1 MLQMDCSLWLMIPLG
16 SALGI
21 PPSFIMKSVLSPRAG
36 MKQVS
41 ASAGFDGLVD
51 SRSAKVRTVL
61 AEQIRSCLAFLAIK

>member
-1 MLQMDCSLWLMIPLG
+1 
-16 SALGI
+16 
-21 PPSFIMKSVLSPRAG
+21 

-51 SRSAKVRTVL
+51 SRSAKVRIAL